1 MNIDPTDQ
9 HFVRDLA
16 DHPMTNDIAS
26 RLTSVERSVY
36 GLRSEYRSV
45 SDRLKIIE
53 RVVRE
58 LVDEPG
64 GGDRDELHDE
74 FRIALDTANAH
85 VDTLVTEKARLKEQL
100 DLASASRA
108 EALAVVADQRN
119 QIGALRAEI
128 EAIIAGFDMLAE
140 KIGDQFLFE
149 QSEPIQ
155 MVREEIYN
163 VLRESPRW
171 REAAGQRAA
180 RAVLHARMPD
190 PNEEDV

>member
-1 MNIDPTDQ
+1 MTKARR
-9 HFVRDLA
+9 VRRKCNNEYSVLA
-16 DHPMTNDIAS
+16 
-26 RLTSVERSVY
+26 
-36 GLRSEYRSV
+36 
-45 SDRLKIIE
+45 DRLKIVE
-53 RVVRE
+53 RAVRE
-58 LVDEPG
+58 LVEEPG

-100 DLASASRA
+100 DLASSSRA

-119 QIGALRAEI
+119 QIGDLRAEI
-128 EAIIAGFDMLAE
+128 ETIIAGFDMLAE

-180 RAVLHARMPD
+180 RAVLHARRPD

>member
-1 MNIDPTDQ
+1 MTKARRVCRKCNNEYS
-9 HFVRDLA
+9 VLA
-16 DHPMTNDIAS
+16 
-26 RLTSVERSVY
+26 
-36 GLRSEYRSV
+36 
-45 SDRLKIIE
+45 DRLKIVE
-53 RVVRE
+53 RAVRE
-58 LVDEPG
+58 LVEEPG

-100 DLASASRA
+100 DLASSSRA

-119 QIGALRAEI
+119 QIGDLRAEI
-128 EAIIAGFDMLAE
+128 ETIIAGFDMLAE

-155 MVREEIYN
+155 VVREEIYN

-180 RAVLHARMPD
+180 RAVLHARRPD